1 MGLGCIFW
9 VWSFFNFFKGLGL
22 FFWLGVKVF
31 LIWFRVWVESFRI
44 GLKFLGFGR
53 GFTVWGF
60 EIWLR
65 VLGVRARG

>member
-1 MGLGCIFW
+1 MG
-9 VWSFFNFFKGLGL
+9 FFKFFKGLGL
-22 FFWLGVKVF
+22 FLAWGEGF
-31 LIWFRVWVESFRI
+31 LILFRVWVESFRI

-65 VLGVRARG
+65 SLGLGLGVRDRVRVRV